1 MVVNMFTEQ
10 VHSRSAQ
17 KADTHARITLAAS
30 QLFLSAGPS
39 VTVRQVADAAGVSVG
54 SVMGVADKDGLIVHT
69 LDAMLADVGTHP
81 SPTAADDAAA
91 VTHVLRPFVEWFGEH
106 ADLARAYLAI
116 LVSGSHRSKVF
127 DTLAEQLIGTITTIL
142 EHHPD
147 AESKA
152 RLIHRAYLGEL
163 MIWAGSNVTDPKH
176 TLAAI
181 EASVRAAVGTERR
194 HGTRR

>member
-1 MVVNMFTEQ
+1 MFTEQ
-10 VHSRSAQ
+10 VQSRSAQ

-30 QLFLSAGPS
+30 QLFLSAGLS

-54 SVMGVADKDGLIVHT
+54 SVMSVADKDGLIVHT
-69 LDAMLADVGTHP
+69 LDAVLADVGARP
-81 SPTAADDAAA
+81 SPTAGDETAA
-91 VTHVLRPFVEWFGEH
+91 VIQLLRPFLEWFSEH

-116 LVSGSHRSKVF
+116 LVSGRHRSEVF
-127 DTLAEQLIGTITTIL
+127 DALAEQLIGTITTML

-163 MIWAGSNVTDPKH
+163 MIWAGSNVTGPEH

-181 EASVRAAVGTERR
+181 EASVRAAIGSERQ
-194 HGTRR
+194 HGTHR